1 MSTES
6 LIDDLGVARAELF
19 SELERVSPDSM
30 TTPGLVGEWSAR
42 EVIAHL
48 GFWVGTA
55 VEAIHAVEDGR
66 AAEVGQG
73 SPPTDEVNETVARVA
88 RSAAL
93 ATVRKREAASVDALV
108 ERLRRMEPSLLSIE
122 LPDGRTLEAIVREEG
137 ADHYRDH
144 AAELRRALLEDRT

>member
-88 RSAAL
+88 RSADL

-108 ERLRRMEPSLLSIE
+108 ERLRRMEPSLLSIV
-122 LPDGRTLEAIVREEG
+122 LPDGRTLEAVVREEG